1 MLQHAIVDQLRLNAA
16 SFPDRV
22 AIETI
27 DGPSLTFGQAWRR
40 VVALAET
47 VRDEPA
53 RNGRRVVAV
62 LLPNGPDA
70 TLAYLACQL
79 AGCTSVPIN
88 SALAGP
94 EMDYIV
100 NDSRA
105 TAVLTSAP
113 YLEVAARLEAAP
125 RVIDCSTVPT
135 PAQVAAI
142 QPDVAGDAVMMI
154 GYTSGTTG
162 LPKGAL
168 FSNDAMYLNF
178 VRWGWQFGLTGQQT
192 LLTCGPMFHMSY
204 GGLSMLAMMAGATN
218 RIFTKF
224 DAVAAVE
231 ELRTRATFAFL
242 VPTMMDAILESWEQR
257 GRPPLTSARFLLSSG
272 APVTAPLLT
281 GALEAFPNATIAE
294 AYGWSEGGWITF
306 EVKQPETLRAQC
318 VGWPV
323 PGFDIAILRDDYS
336 PCEVGEPGEIAAKN
350 LLPFLGYLN
359 KPDETTAAQH
369 DGFILSG
376 DIGVRDEDGRIRVVD
391 RKKDMIVTGGEN
403 VYSVEVERVLLAH
416 PEIDEAA
423 VIGRP
428 HPRWGEAV
436 VAVVVPA
443 RPDSSE
449 EEIRGFCRERLA
461 GYKVPKAVEIVSE
474 LPRNAMG
481 KVQKFRLRESASA
494 LAPADASMPSEPTVT
509 ESIPLREPRSVP
521 AHRTERT

>member
-1 MLQHAIVDQLRLNAA
+1 MLQHAIVDQLRLNAR
-16 SFPDRV
+16 SFPQRP

-47 VRDEPA
+47 VRDEPV

-79 AGCTSVPIN
+79 AGCTSVPVN
-88 SALAGP
+88 SALASP

-100 NDSRA
+100 NDSGA
-105 TAVLTSAP
+105 TAILTSSP
-113 YLEVAARLEAAP
+113 FLDVAARLEAGP
-125 RVIDCSTVPT
+125 RVIDCAAVPT
-135 PAQVAAI
+135 PAQVTPVEPAV
-142 QPDVAGDAVMMI
+142 DGDGVMMI

-168 FSNDAMYLNF
+168 FSNDTMYLNF
-178 VRWGWQFGLTGQQT
+178 VRWGWQFGLTEQQT

-204 GGLSMLAMMAGATN
+204 GGLSMLSLMAGATN
-218 RIFTKF
+218 RIFSKF
-224 DAVAAVE
+224 DPRAACE
-231 ELRTRATFAFL
+231 ELRARSTFAFL
-242 VPTMMDAILESWEQR
+242 VPTMMGAILESWEER
-257 GRPPLTSARFLLSSG
+257 GRSPLTSARFLLSSG
-272 APVTAPLLT
+272 APVTAPLLSE
-281 GALEAFPNATIAE
+281 ALEAFPNATIAE
-294 AYGWSEGGWITF
+294 AYGWSEGGWLTF
-306 EVKQPETLRAQC
+306 EVKRPETLRAQC

-323 PGFDIAILRDDYS
+323 PGFDVAILRDDYS
-336 PCEVGEPGEIAAKN
+336 ACEVGEPGEIAARN

-359 KPDETTAAQH
+359 KPEETAAAQH

-376 DIGVRDEDGRIRVVD
+376 DIGIRDEDGRIRVVD

-416 PEIDEAA
+416 PEIEEAA

-443 RPDSSE
+443 TEDLGEAQVRD
-449 EEIRGFCRERLA
+449 FCRERLA
-461 GYKVPKAVEIVSE
+461 GYKVPKSVEIVAE

-481 KVQKFRLRESASA
+481 KVQKFRLRSD
-494 LAPADASMPSEPTVT
+494 APAQQTVDA
-509 ESIPLREPRSVP
+509 
-521 AHRTERT
+521 